1 VGNNTSNL
9 KFANSRSY
17 FAVGKLGVK
26 QLFIKNSL
34 VKIDGVFQEGD
45 PALFCKLSSDR
56 FKIKSPSLEFL
67 TAASTDSVPVISKEQ
82 KEYWLLQKILGEKVN
97 LNTTLVFEIN
107 GELDKQLLRDAF
119 VAVLEKHVVLRTVY
133 ADRINNIEGRV
144 ISPRSFSIELE
155 PRVTHDN
162 ESPQC
167 HHIIK
172 GENARLI
179 DTANDFMLR
188 AKLLQQGDKH
198 HLLIMTAHNMATD
211 MWSLSLIVNEIL
223 EFYSS
228 SAGPYGYTSDNNFPY
243 SAYAKWIESADSC
256 KFAINEPKLY
266 LDRLCNPALGSALVG
281 LVPELAMDGCN
292 KVSID
297 TDIDVPTFNS
307 FESIFV
313 GSDVSPFVGMCGLF
327 LLALSRL
334 TGNEKIKIAIPN
346 PNRYWYEFSNSI
358 GSYETTTIFE
368 VNVGQQLNFENFLS
382 SLNRQLPGFNEN
394 AGHDSGFAADVAF
407 DVQDFRQFSHIEC
420 GNNLTLSFVK
430 MIKSGGAQ
438 NLSLRLVLRDES
450 ITAEWIY
457 NPEIYKENFVQ
468 ALSESFDN
476 YLLSVVGSGFTY
488 GVAENPVSPLPQTEL
503 PVSQHN
509 IYHFFSDCVKKYPS
523 KTALLCDS
531 RNISYVDLLAASN
544 AIAENINR
552 IAGDTKALI
561 AIASSAA
568 DVTVSALLGV
578 LKTGAS
584 YINVD
589 PLLIDDSYLRWMK
602 EIGVKV
608 ILSDSLK
615 NSALHSQ
622 STIDVILLDEFSC
635 LSEINADKAVPPT
648 NTPNDVIAFFNLD
661 DEKKHSYVSNSTAI
675 DTIETICEHYSLS
688 GNDKFLSFSK
698 LNSELFLF
706 DLFATFKAGA
716 CLVVANEGLPA
727 HQWMTYV
734 NDNQI
739 SVFNATDKDIQDLT
753 SASSA
758 AIGAVSQSL
767 RLLLLSSDF
776 SASKYYR
783 YLTSLF
789 PNADFLELRHGNP
802 GEIWRLVVP
811 VSNAH
816 VHSGVQRY
824 NKPLYPK
831 NVILKN
837 EDENISPAG
846 VWGNF
851 YDAREI
857 NVSAGKL
864 PAVNIFKRTSP
875 VRQNH
880 LSQKGRLMDDG
891 TFELVDSAA
900 DVIGFRNNSINRKN
914 IEDII
919 RTHPDVETA
928 KVSVV
933 VGDDAKQYLV
943 ADVVT
948 KEAKAHNPTDDKI
961 GFSLFYFGTESSKVT
976 DRYDLYLKSAIYAD
990 NNNFEALWTPERHFG
1005 VVGALYPTP
1014 ALLNAALATVT
1025 KQIKLRA
1032 GSVVLPLQHPV
1043 RIAEEWSVVDNLSNG
1058 RIGLGVASGFHPRDF
1073 VVAPENFS
1081 NRRDVTAESL
1091 NVIYDLWSGKRISE
1105 KDGNQANTEI
1115 EIFPKPIQQKLPV
1128 WLTTAGSP
1136 DAFREAGRQGVN
1148 VLTHMLGQ
1156 PIGDLKEKVAIYRE
1170 ALAAAGHDAE
1180 KGRVTVMIHTFLGEN
1195 IDETLNK
1202 ARAPFSA
1209 YIREHASLIL
1219 RLLKNPKVSVED
1231 VDEKTLAGMAD
1242 FAFDHYVQKGALIG
1256 TPESVAHIVHDL
1268 ADAGVNEVACLV
1280 DWMDDE
1286 SVLNGL
1292 SSLNRLKNLI
1302 NDKNKSLNLSDYC
1315 NEFLPASSLPAQFR
1329 YSKSS
1334 SYAVVT
1340 NAANAPL
1347 PPQKFEIPYFSPRTD
1362 TEKYMF
1368 EVWRKYIPREKIS
1381 IHDNF
1386 FALGGKAID
1395 AFFMLK
1401 KINESIG
1408 INIPFYY
1415 LIEYGSLE
1423 ALGAYIDAFKLN
1435 STNAAI
1441 THEEII
1447 EEGIF

>member
-1 VGNNTSNL
+1 MGNTTSSL
-9 KFANSRSY
+9 KFANSCSY
-17 FAVGKLGVK
+17 VAVGKLAIR
-26 QLFIKNSL
+26 QPFIKNSL
-34 VKIDGVFQEGD
+34 VKIDGAFQEGN

-67 TAASTDSVPVISKEQ
+67 TAGSIDSVPVISREQ

-133 ADRINNIEGRV
+133 TDRINDIEGRV
-144 ISPRSFSIELE
+144 ISPLGFSIELE
-155 PRVTHDN
+155 CLVAHEN
-162 ESPQC
+162 ESSQC

-172 GENARLI
+172 RENARLI
-179 DTANDFMLR
+179 DIANDFMLR
-188 AKLLQQGDKH
+188 ATLLQQGDKH
-198 HLLIMTAHNMATD
+198 HFLIMTAHNMATD
-211 MWSLSLIVNEIL
+211 MWSLSLIVSEIF

-228 SAGPYGYTSDNNFPY
+228 STATYDDTSPNNFPY
-243 SAYAKWIESADSC
+243 SAHAKWIESGDSC
-256 KFAINEPKLY
+256 RSSTNEPKLY

-281 LVPELAMDGCN
+281 QVPELAIDVCN

-297 TDIDVPTFNS
+297 TDIEVTTFNS
-307 FESIFV
+307 FESICV
-313 GSDVSPFVGMCGLF
+313 GSDVSPFVGICGLF

-334 TGNEKIKIAIPN
+334 TGNEKITIAIPD
-346 PNRYWYEFSNSI
+346 PNRYWHEFSSSI
-358 GSYETTTIFE
+358 GPYESIAAFE
-368 VNVGQQLNFENFLS
+368 VNVSQRLDFRDFLS
-382 SLNRQLPGFNEN
+382 SFGRQLPGFNERV
-394 AGHDSGFAADVAF
+394 GYDSSFAADVAF

-420 GNNLTLSFVK
+420 GNNLTLSFFK
-430 MIKSGGAQ
+430 MIKSGGAH
-438 NLSLRLVLRDES
+438 NLSLRLIFRDES

-457 NPEIYKENFVQ
+457 NPEVYRDDFVR
-468 ALSESFDN
+468 ALSKSFDN
-476 YLLSVVGSGFTY
+476 YLVSIVSSGFA
-488 GVAENPVSPLPQTEL
+488 GSVAENPVSPSPQIES
-503 PVSQHN
+503 PVPRQN
-509 IYHFFSDCVKKYPS
+509 IYHFFSDCVEKNPS
-523 KTALLCDS
+523 KTALRCDS
-531 RNISYVDLLAASN
+531 RNISYANLSAASN
-544 AIAENINR
+544 AVAENINR
-552 IAGDTKALI
+552 ISGNTKALI
-561 AIASSAA
+561 AIVSSAA
-568 DVTVSALLGV
+568 DITVSALLGV

-602 EIGVKV
+602 EIGVKI

-615 NSALHSQ
+615 NSSLHSQ
-622 STIDVILLDEFSC
+622 SSIDVILLDEFNR
-635 LSEINADKAVPPT
+635 LSEINVDKAILPV

-661 DEKKHSYVSNSTAI
+661 DEKKSSYVSNSIAI
-675 DTIETICEHYSLS
+675 DTIETICAHYSIS
-688 GNDKFLSFSK
+688 ENDNFLSFNK

-706 DLFATFKAGA
+706 DLFAAFKVGA
-716 CLVVANEGLPA
+716 CLVIANEGLPV

-739 SVFNATDKDIQDLT
+739 SVFNATHEDIQKLSSVT
-753 SASSA
+753 SSTIVCA
-758 AIGAVSQSL
+758 SQSL
-767 RLLLLSSDF
+767 RLLLLSGDF

-789 PNADFLELRHGNP
+789 PNAEFLELRHGNP
-802 GEIWRLVVP
+802 GEIWRLAFP
-811 VSNAH
+811 VSSAH

-824 NKPLYPK
+824 SKPLYPK

-837 EDENISPAG
+837 DDEIISPAG

-851 YDAREI
+851 YDAQI
-857 NVSAGKL
+857 IDV
-864 PAVNIFKRTSP
+864 PARKFPAMNIFKQASL

-891 TFELVDSAA
+891 TFELVDSTA
-900 DVIGFRNNSINRKN
+900 DVISFRHNSINRKN
-914 IEDII
+914 IEDVICA
-919 RTHPDVETA
+919 HPDVETA

-948 KEAKAHNPTDDKI
+948 KEAKAHSPANDKI

-1091 NVIYDLWSGKRISE
+1091 NVIYDLWSGKRILE
-1105 KDGNQANTEI
+1105 KDGNQANAEI
-1115 EIFPKPIQQKLPV
+1115 EIFPKPIQKKLPI

-1156 PIGDLKEKVAIYRE
+1156 PIADLKEKVAIYRE

-1180 KGRVTVMIHTFLGEN
+1180 RGRVTVMIHTFLGEN

-1202 ARAPFSA
+1202 ARSPFSA

-1219 RLLKNPKVSVED
+1219 RLVKNPKISVED

-1315 NEFLPASSLPAQFR
+1315 SEFLPANSLPAQFR

-1334 SYAVVT
+1334 SCAMAT
-1340 NAANAPL
+1340 NEANSPF
-1347 PPQKFEIPYFSPRTD
+1347 PPKKFESPYFSPRTD
-1362 TEKYMF
+1362 TEKYMC

-1386 FALGGKAID
+1386 FALGGEAID

-1401 KINESIG
+1401 QINESIG

-1415 LIEYGSLE
+1415 LAEYGSLE
-1423 ALGAYIDAFKLN
+1423 ALSACIDAFKLN